1 MELEAVMTVTTH
13 LEVAET
19 SIILMVIKCKLC
31 KRERVFS
38 FFLLLVVILV
48 TSEKCLN
55 LLLDFGSE
63 TGNVHH
69 GVPAN
74 RRENGARN
82 HWAGS
87 SVSSGVLG
95 RQPPSNRFLTSCGL
109 LVSDFVKNVHYFVLS

>member
-1 MELEAVMTVTTH
+1 MQIVQE
-13 LEVAET
+13 
-19 SIILMVIKCKLC
+19 
-31 KRERVFS
+31 RESFLFFS
-38 FFLLLVVILV
+38 SVGCDFGYL
-48 TSEKCLN
+48 EKCLN